1 VVRADRIV
9 PNRGEAAVAPYA
21 SLERAGQ
28 LRALSEA
35 LSLLRDE

>member
-1 VVRADRIV
+1 VVRDDPV
-9 PNRGEAAVAPYA
+9 GPNQGEAAVAPYA